1 MDDCVLMLDE
11 SVKYNLYY
19 CDKTVR
25 LKPEYDDEDTHIKR
39 SRSYDIFIL
48 KHTFLSNLIL

>member
-25 LKPEYDDEDTHIKR
+25 LKPEYDDEDTHINDR
-39 SRSYDIFIL
+39 GRMTYLF
-48 KHTFLSNLIL
+48 